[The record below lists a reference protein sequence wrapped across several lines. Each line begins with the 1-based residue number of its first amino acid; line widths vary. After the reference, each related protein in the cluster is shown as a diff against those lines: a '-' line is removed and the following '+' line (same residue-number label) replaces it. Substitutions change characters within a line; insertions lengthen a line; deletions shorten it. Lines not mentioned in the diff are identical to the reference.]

1 MGSPSL
7 TAEIPSSASV
17 LLTVVYQLQEPASPF
32 YDFSGSASPEASPSP
47 TPAPSHAHM
56 PSSTTDYAQSLA
68 ALCDVRCAY
77 PSADQQTLTH
87 YPGLGILSPAS
98 DIARER
104 NLRRCAR
111 SASASS
117 IVCIAGAAIC
127 TFFRIRATHILW
139 PIYSALRRIRD
150 SASSTAS
157 YGFARRPGGS
167 APRPSCA
174 VLRSI

>member
-98 DIARER
+98 DIAREC
-104 NLRRCAR
+104 NLQRCTR
-111 SASASS
+111 SASST
-117 IVCIAGAAIC
+117 VCLAGAAIR
-127 TFFRIRATHILW
+127 TSFRIRATYILW

-150 SASSTAS
+150 PASSTTS

-167 APRPSCA
+167 TPRPSCA